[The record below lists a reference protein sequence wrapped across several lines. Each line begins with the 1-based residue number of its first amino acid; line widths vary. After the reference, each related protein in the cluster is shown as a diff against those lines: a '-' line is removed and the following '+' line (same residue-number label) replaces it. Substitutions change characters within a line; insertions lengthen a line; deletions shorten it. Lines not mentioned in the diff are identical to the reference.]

1 MTYDLGGRS
10 LMPGLIQ
17 SHCHLAYSNI
27 VAMSDVD
34 ILHPAPYL
42 AIVAAKNAELMLKSG
57 YTGAI
62 GAGAMHNIDVALKQA
77 IEEGHIQGP
86 RIMPCGRDIVAT
98 GDSVDCHPSWWK
110 IGLDG
115 LAAVCDGPDEFRK
128 AVRTDIKAGVRI
140 VKLFVTG
147 DHGVTLPADEMM
159 MNQAELDAAVE
170 AAHDRGVR
178 ARGHVVSKRGIMS
191 ALNAGLDVIDHGD
204 MIDDECIERI
214 VKQGT
219 FVVPSLYFPHMFTNL
234 MQQPGAPPF
243 PGMDALKRGL
253 DHSYRVLPEA
263 HAAGAK
269 MLVGD
274 DFGAAFLPHGDYAK
288 ELELYVEGVGI
299 PALDVLG
306 WATRNG
312 AELMGMQDDLGT
324 IEVGKLADLLV
335 VDGDPSQ
342 DVKLL
347 QDRAN
352 LHVVMK
358 GGQFVVK
365 SLEETQKALV
375 AA

>member
-1 MTYDLGGRS
+1 M
-10 LMPGLIQ
+10 
-17 SHCHLAYSNI
+17 
-27 VAMSDVD
+27 
-34 ILHPAPYL
+34 
-42 AIVAAKNAELMLKSG
+42 
-57 YTGAI
+57 
-62 GAGAMHNIDVALKQA
+62 
-77 IEEGHIQGP
+77 
-86 RIMPCGRDIVAT
+86 
-98 GDSVDCHPSWWK
+98 
-110 IGLDG
+110 
-115 LAAVCDGPDEFRK
+115 
-128 AVRTDIKAGVRI
+128 
-140 VKLFVTG
+140 
-147 DHGVTLPADEMM
+147 
-159 MNQAELDAAVE
+159 
-170 AAHDRGVR
+170 
-178 ARGHVVSKRGIMS
+178 
-191 ALNAGLDVIDHGD
+191 
-204 MIDDECIERI
+204 
-214 VKQGT
+214 
-219 FVVPSLYFPHMFTNL
+219 
-234 MQQPGAPPF
+234 
-243 PGMDALKRGL
+243 
-253 DHSYRVLPEA
+253 LPEA